1 MSRVAITT
9 GVLFDLVMLWILCEF
24 ISYLS
29 TFANVTSL
37 ELVVL
42 RGTGKIAVL
51 NGAESLC
58 EIPWN
63 YRTIHVAFTAR
74 VTPWPLMIGWR
85 VSIDVFKC
93 LVNPLTGVLLDMQF
107 PVAYTSSLH
116 FMAMGVIRL
125 LKTKNVF
132 CTKML
137 WAHFVLAQVDLPL
150 FLRLTTLI
158 LEESYYFPMT
168 VNQAQ
173 RHGVGHEFIKMCNIP
188 TIIQAIPQNM

>member
-24 ISYLS
+24 LSYLS

-42 RGTGKIAVL
+42 RGTGKITVL

-63 YRTIHVAFTAR
+63 HCTIHVAFTAR

-125 LKTKNVF
+125 LKTKKYF
-132 CTKML
+132 
-137 WAHFVLAQVDLPL
+137 
-150 FLRLTTLI
+150 TLKCYGLI
-158 LEESYYFPMT
+158 SCSHKSICPYFSGLLHWYWRNHIISPW
-168 VNQAQ
+168 QW
-173 RHGVGHEFIKMCNIP
+173 IKPKDMGSVMNSLKCA
-188 TIIQAIPQNM
+188 TYPQ